1 MKVKGG
7 VFKNIIEEDKI
18 SGRVL
23 LKIGIN
29 FVIYILSNNNIT
41 MMRDANNIVLDLH
54 SEVDHSQAKC
64 AMMIP

>member
-41 MMRDANNIVLDLH
+41 MMRDANT
-54 SEVDHSQAKC
+54 SSARSSQ
-64 AMMIP
+64 